1 MIIMLSKVT
10 DNKRA
15 ISVLYTK
22 HRHVSRLCQIFRRA
36 YTHTPAEMDEYVYD
50 HSVKFGTLLVEIP
63 LVTPYGA
70 HNFTKRRR
78 FGVAMWLETAYANNE
93 INSRGKIMKPSRD
106 LQLSLG

>member
-1 MIIMLSKVT
+1 MC
-10 DNKRA
+10 RA
-15 ISVLYTK
+15 YV
-22 HRHVSRLCQIFRRA
+22 RFFIFRRA
-36 YTHTPAEMDEYVYD
+36 YTYTLSHTHTPAEMDEYVYD